1 MLILGEYKNDITQL
15 QVIDLFKGFLT
26 ICHHDIT
33 IILKI
38 QLYTFLYRVTY
49 IDFFKIGFYQNLEDK
64 QKRGGFQEDH
74 L

>member
-1 MLILGEYKNDITQL
+1 MMLILGEYKNDITQL

-33 IILKI
+33 IKC
-38 QLYTFLYRVTY
+38 TFLYRVTY